1 MLSLRKSSLLL
12 VALLIAACQKVD
24 LTADPEDKPDT
35 PAANPE
41 VQAASLLGTGEGTPS
56 MPYTVNDVRSGVP
69 SATGD
74 VWVIGYMVGTAPRS
88 MSAASFAAEATNRSN
103 ILLSGDALCTDT
115 ACCIPVELS
124 SEKMRKL
131 LALPDNRAHY
141 RQCVLLCGT
150 PSVYLY
156 RKGLRSITA
165 AQWLDGFDISTI
177 APEDW
182 EVVPLD

>member
-12 VALLIAACQKVD
+12 AGLLLVACQKVD
-24 LTADPEDKPDT
+24 LTEDPENEPDS
-35 PAANPE
+35 PAANPSGQ
-41 VQAASLLGTGEGTPS
+41 VATVYGTGRGTPT
-56 MPYTVNDVRSGVP
+56 MPYTVEDIRSRAL
-69 SATGD
+69 SATD
-74 VWVIGYMVGTAPRS
+74 AVWVIGYMVGTAPRA
-88 MSAASFAAEATNRSN
+88 MSAASFAADAANRSN
-103 ILLSGDALCTDT
+103 ILLSGDSLCADT
-115 ACCIPVELS
+115 AGCIPIELS
-124 SEKMRKL
+124 TEKMRKL

-141 RQCVLLCGT
+141 RQCVLLCGK

-165 AQWLDGFDISTI
+165 AQWMDGFDISQV

>member
-12 VALLIAACQKVD
+12 VGLLMVACQKVD
-24 LTADPEDKPDT
+24 LTEDPEDKPDAPT
-35 PAANPE
+35 VNPE
-41 VQAASLLGTGEGTPS
+41 VLATSLLGTGEGTMS
-56 MPYTVNDVRSGVP
+56 MPYTVSDIRSMSLDAAQP
-69 SATGD
+69 
-74 VWVIGYMVGTAPRS
+74 VWVIGYMVGTAPS
-88 MSAASFAAEATNRSN
+88 KMSAASFAIDAANRSN
-103 ILLSGDALCTDT
+103 MLLSGDSLCTDT
-115 ACCIPVELS
+115 ARCIPVEL
-124 SEKMRKL
+124 KTDKLRKQ
-131 LALPDNRAHY
+131 LALPDNRTHF

-177 APEDW
+177 APEEW